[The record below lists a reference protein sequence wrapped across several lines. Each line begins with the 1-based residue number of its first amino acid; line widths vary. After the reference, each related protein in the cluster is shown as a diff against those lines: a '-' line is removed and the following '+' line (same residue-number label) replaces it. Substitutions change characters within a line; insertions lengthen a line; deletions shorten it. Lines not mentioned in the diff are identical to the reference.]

1 MKPQSLQDAIKSAA
15 MKKKTRIQS
24 GGWKEPKVKQVK
36 VTAADMKSSERA
48 RGSSKGMGFMP
59 PAPPVD
65 NVMRKELDLLKK
77 QMIDLKS
84 SMSTGSPTAPSSTRS
99 PGENASNE
107 ETEELRDQVREL
119 RLIVEDLVDL
129 PEEVGRL
136 REMVKDLKAQQADMP
151 SGGGD
156 GGVTPD
162 DFDDLKHDVQSLR
175 AAMRKQKGELV
186 RELNEALSQLGE
198 HKSTMKEQK
207 REIDTMKREVKAA
220 NLKAD
225 QAETQAKKAALTT
238 SSVPSSALA
247 PTPRAPSPEISRKHI
262 DDSSESSEEVPERS
276 GRVSAPSPE
285 ISRKHIDDS
294 SESSEEVP
302 ERSGRNQLRGNDS
315 FQQRASESFQ
325 NSFRAKEE
333 DDNDHDEGNGDI
345 EIDIDDS
352 EEEEQDGHQKFS
364 RRGSLDSVQ
373 TMDTSPRKKTISL
386 LPHKSIDIYSEQR
399 KDTILRKLM
408 LKAKIPNMA
417 VRKVH
422 GKNLVFFSDRVY
434 VPSSL
439 RKKTLEF
446 YYKKYKRQTPIIH
459 LEKNCF
465 WADMKSEYK
474 LYEAYKKGT
483 LKTIG
488 GKAPSFVVV

>member
-24 GGWKEPKVKQVK
+24 GGWKEPNVKQVK

-107 ETEELRDQVREL
+107 EVEELRDQVREL

-225 QAETQAKKAALTT
+225 QAEKQAKKAALTT
-238 SSVPSSALA
+238 SSVPSSVLA
-247 PTPRAPSPEISRKHI
+247 PTLR
-262 DDSSESSEEVPERS
+262 
-276 GRVSAPSPE
+276 APSPE

-302 ERSGRNQLRGNDS
+302 ERSGRNQFRGNDS

-333 DDNDHDEGNGDI
+333 DDDDHDEGNGDI

-408 LKAKIPNMA
+408 LKAKTPNMA

-434 VPSSL
+434 IPSSL

-474 LYEAYKKGT
+474 LYEAEKKGT
-483 LKTIG
+483 LKTLG
-488 GKAPSFVVV
+488 GKAPSFVVS

>member
-15 MKKKTRIQS
+15 MKKKTKIQS

-48 RGSSKGMGFMP
+48 RGSSKGMAFMP

-84 SMSTGSPTAPSSTRS
+84 SMSTGAPAASSSSQTS
-99 PGENASNE
+99 AKSASNE
-107 ETEELRDQVREL
+107 EVEELRDEVREL

-129 PEEVGRL
+129 PNEVSRL
-136 REMVKDLKAQQADMP
+136 RDMIRDVKAQQADVP

-156 GGVTPD
+156 GGVAPD
-162 DFDDLKHDVQSLR
+162 DFDDLKHEVQSLR

-186 RELNEALSQLGE
+186 RELNEALSQLGQ
-198 HKSTMKEQK
+198 HQSAMKAQK

-225 QAETQAKKAALTT
+225 QAEKQSKKAALTT
-238 SSVPSSALA
+238 SSVPSSVSA

-262 DDSSESSEEVPERS
+262 DDSSESSEELP
-276 GRVSAPSPE
+276 VS
-285 ISRKHIDDS
+285 
-294 SESSEEVP
+294 
-302 ERSGRNQLRGNDS
+302 SGRNHLRGRGT
-315 FQQRASESFQ
+315 FQQRATESFQ
-325 NSFRAKEE
+325 NSFRAKEN
-333 DDNDHDEGNGDI
+333 DDDDDDYDEGNGDI
-345 EIDIDDS
+345 EIEIDEP
-352 EEEEQDGHQKFS
+352 EEEEEEEDGHQKFS

-386 LPHKSIDIYSEQR
+386 LPHKSIDIYTEQR

-408 LKAKIPNMA
+408 LKAKTPNMA

-434 VPSSL
+434 VPASL
-439 RKKTLEF
+439 RKKTIEF
-446 YYKKYKRQTPIIH
+446 YYKKYKKQTPIIH

-474 LYEAYKKGT
+474 LYEGEKKGT

-488 GKAPSFVVV
+488 VKAPAFVIS